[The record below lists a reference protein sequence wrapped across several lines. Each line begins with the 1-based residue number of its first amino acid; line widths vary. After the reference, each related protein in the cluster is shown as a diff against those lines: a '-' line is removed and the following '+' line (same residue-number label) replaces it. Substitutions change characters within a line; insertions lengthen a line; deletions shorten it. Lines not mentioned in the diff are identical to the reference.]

1 MGGKLRD
8 QENYMRFKPIALA
21 LALSCLGIAA
31 GCSRYASSGAGGTA
45 SPQAATTLNVDN
57 QGALDMDVYVIRA
70 PAGMRIRLGTA
81 TANTTTK
88 MKIPSDV
95 LLGPATPLRF
105 IADPIGGTRRS
116 VSSEILV
123 NRGDE
128 VTLQIPPG

>member
-1 MGGKLRD
+1 
-8 QENYMRFKPIALA
+8 MRFKPITLA
-21 LALSCLGIAA
+21 LALSCFGIAA
-31 GCSRYASSGAGGTA
+31 GCSQYSSAGAGGTA
-45 SPQAATTLNVDN
+45 SPETATTLNVDN
-57 QGALDMDVYVIRA
+57 QGGLDMDVYVVRA
-70 PAGMRIRLGTA
+70 PAGQRIRLGTA

-95 LLGPATPLRF
+95 LLGTSTSLRF